1 LVGLSD
7 RGALRRALEW
17 PTLRGLGKYSYAMY
31 VFHWPIHIALA
42 PLASGL
48 VNAGSPFRRLLTF
61 VLYAAVVGMLSLA
74 SAVISWKVLESPFLR
89 LKDRLAPRPAAQARP
104 DQPT

>member
-1 LVGLSD
+1 
-7 RGALRRALEW
+7 
-17 PTLRGLGKYSYAMY
+17 MY